1 MKRFVQ
7 YFKNLQIFHKFITC
21 QLTSAKK
28 EPPQIC
34 KRKSVAAV
42 VNGFDLATAL
52 RTQNPVKYLR
62 WSFVKN
68 S

>member
-21 QLTSAKK
+21 QLTCAKK
-28 EPPQIC
+28 ESPQIC

-42 VNGFDLATAL
+42 VNGFDLATVL